1 MIELNCKIGRKKE
14 KPAEK
19 IPLFFSETMKSNI
32 NDNNKKLKEAKE
44 ILNKSANGKP
54 IAYNN
59 PYLIAYRLAS
69 YIEQCRDNETPLTET
84 GLAVALGIDNETL
97 HNIAN
102 GEREYCKAM
111 KARETEKDIALQIE
125 KYKQIEHIQSTYNY
139 LINNYNNISVDTNDK
154 NALMLSEPIK
164 KARQLVTLEREE
176 RLAKSGKVGDIFT
189 MKAREG
195 WQDTTERHEHIIQ
208 IENNNALTALQQLGY
223 RKEE

>member
-1 MIELNCKIGRKKE
+1 
-14 KPAEK
+14 
-19 IPLFFSETMKSNI
+19 MKSNI

-44 ILNKSANGKP
+44 LLNKSANGKP

-69 YIEQCRDNETPLTET
+69 YIEQCRDSEKPLTET

-102 GEREYCKAM
+102 GEREYCKSM

-125 KYKQIEHIQSTYNY
+125 KYKQIEHIQPTYNY
-139 LINNYNNISVDTNDK
+139 LIDNYNNNSIDTNDK
-154 NALMLSEPIK
+154 NALALAEPIK
-164 KARQLVTLEREE
+164 KARLLVTLEREE

-208 IENNNALTALQQLGY
+208 IENNKALTALQQLGY